1 MGVSTE
7 SQAVPG
13 QQMFGMLAG
22 YSLAQLRRLG
32 FAMQNEFPGWVKWA
46 RIKQGGIMS
55 DTPKKVNLSEDWW
68 AVILAFVLILLA
80 VIGMLGANGLN
91 ITF

>member
-1 MGVSTE
+1 
-7 SQAVPG
+7 
-13 QQMFGMLAG
+13 
-22 YSLAQLRRLG
+22 
-32 FAMQNEFPGWVKWA
+32 
-46 RIKQGGIMS
+46 MS

-80 VIGMLGANGLN
+80 VIGVLGANGLN